1 MTAKKQRARQR
12 KLNRRSLTSIIAFTT
27 IIVLVMVSVDAAL
40 YASTLPITYT
50 PSAGS
55 TGNVVIDKYSFIVHG
70 VALGNETG
78 IIPNSTVGSLGV
90 AVSVESNVYADFHNV
105 SVLLYNDT
113 VLTHTSL
120 WNNVYINTSVTVL
133 TDYFTPVYNQ
143 GGEVRFVIAAEE
155 S

>member
-1 MTAKKQRARQR
+1 MATKKHRGRSG
-12 KLNRRSLTSIIAFTT
+12 KLKRRSLTSIIAFTT

-40 YASTLPITYT
+40 YASTLPIIYT

-55 TGNVVIDKYSFIVHG
+55 TGSVAIDKYSFIVHG

-78 IIPNSTVGSLGV
+78 IVPNSTVGSLGI
-90 AVSVESNVYADFHNV
+90 AVSVESNVYADFHNI

-120 WNNVYINTSVTVL
+120 WNNVDINTSVTVL